1 MTSDLDL
8 LTAWR
13 AGDVDAGGVL
23 FERHFPP
30 VYGFFRNKTSGAVD
44 DLVQK
49 TFMAC
54 VEGRD
59 RVSASSFRAYL
70 FGVARNVLYGEFRN
84 RRKQEAVD
92 FGVSSV
98 HDLDPGPSTAV
109 GKKEEHR
116 LLLRALRRIPLNYQV
131 ALELYY
137 IEGLRGP
144 ELAEILDVPL
154 PTVRSRI
161 RRGLEQVK
169 KEIERLASSPSLAE
183 STAGGLESW
192 AAELGTHLAPPAS

>member
-1 MTSDLDL
+1 MEDVEL
-8 LTAWR
+8 LETWR
-13 AGDVDAGGVL
+13 AGDVEAGSVL
-23 FERHFPP
+23 FERHFPS

-54 VEGRD
+54 VEGKD
-59 RVSASSFRAYL
+59 RVKTSSFRAYL
-70 FGVARNVLYGEFRN
+70 FGVARNVLYGEFRH
-84 RRKQEAVD
+84 RRKQEAID

-98 HDLDPGPSTAV
+98 HDLDPGPASAM

-116 LLLRALRRIPLNYQV
+116 LLLQALRRIPLNYQI

-137 IEGLRGP
+137 IEGMRGP

-169 KEIERLASSPSLAE
+169 REIEALAATPSLAE
-183 STAGGLESW
+183 STVGGLESW
-192 AAELGTHLAPPAS
+192 AADLGGHLAPPQA

>member
-1 MTSDLDL
+1 MEDLEL
-8 LTAWR
+8 LEVWR
-13 AGDVDAGGVL
+13 SGDGEAGGEL
-23 FERHFPP
+23 FERHFSA

-59 RVSASSFRAYL
+59 RVKTNSFRAYL
-70 FGVARNVLYGEFRN
+70 FGVARNILYGEYRR
-84 RRKQEAVD
+84 RRKHEAVD
-92 FGVSSV
+92 FGASSAQ
-98 HDLDPGPSTAV
+98 DLDPGPSTAL

-116 LLLRALRRIPLNYQV
+116 LLLQALRRIPLDYQV

-137 IEGLRGP
+137 VEGMRGP
-144 ELAEILDVPL
+144 ELAEVLDVPE

-169 KEIERLASSPSLAE
+169 KEIERVASTPALAE
-183 STAGGLESW
+183 STVGGLESW
-192 AAELGTHLAPPAS
+192 AADLGTQMRRAPA